1 MEAEKAE
8 LVPYLKDMNSG
19 EIVACLFLM
28 PNSYGVWVEDLQGIS
43 FHWLRNKMDCLR
55 KVDASS

>member
-19 EIVACLFLM
+19 DIVACLSLM
-28 PNSYGVWVEDLQGIS
+28 LNSYGVWVEDLQGIS
-43 FHWLRNKMDCLR
+43 FHWLRNKMD
-55 KVDASS
+55 ASGK